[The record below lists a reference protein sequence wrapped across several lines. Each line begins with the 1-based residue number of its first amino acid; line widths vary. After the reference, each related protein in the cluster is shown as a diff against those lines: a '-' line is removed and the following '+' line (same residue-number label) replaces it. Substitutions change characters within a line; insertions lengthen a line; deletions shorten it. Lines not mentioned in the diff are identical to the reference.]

1 MSYRSF
7 KVTESN
13 LRKKMI
19 QIAKLTYSKGMIAA
33 SDGNM
38 SAKIAENR
46 YLVTPSGLFKGF
58 LEESDLVVIDQNGE
72 VIEGN
77 HGRPL
82 S

>member
-1 MSYRSF
+1 MSFRNF
-7 KVTESN
+7 KAKEN
-13 LRKKMI
+13 KLRKTMI

-58 LEESDLVVIDQNGE
+58 LEDFWCMG
-72 VIEGN
+72 GFF
-77 HGRPL
+77 L
-82 S
+82 SCAFSE